1 MQINDNLI
9 ARVICD
15 QESGYCYALV
25 LGELMRAKI
34 GKEKMY
40 TNDLN
45 DWEHIDNQDKKT
57 IKIIEQL
64 CE

>member
-1 MQINDNLI
+1 MQVNDNLI

-15 QESGYCYALV
+15 QDSGYCYALI
-25 LGELMRAKI
+25 LGELMRTKI

-45 DWEHIDNQDKKT
+45 DWQYIDSKDPET
-57 IKIIEQL
+57 IKIIDQL
-64 CE
+64 NE